1 MNFKVLALVCYCI
14 VFCYNI
20 FMSVVAYRSKNNP
33 IPENVK
39 DLYDAETYS
48 KWQAYHREN
57 SLVQIVSTVVS
68 FVIYFV
74 LIAFDVLPLFAVSDN
89 P

>member
-1 MNFKVLALVCYCI
+1 MNFKVLALVCYCL
-14 VFCYNI
+14 VFCYDI
-20 FMSVVAYRSKNNP
+20 FMSAVAYRSKNNP

-57 SLVQIVSTVVS
+57 SVVHIVSSVKTNSKTV
-68 FVIYFV
+68 I
-74 LIAFDVLPLFAVSDN
+74 IER
-89 P
+89 